1 MKRVS
6 NVFVDIRLKM
16 HVKDRYND
24 SILNYELEDGF
35 TIAKAVCSEIKSL
48 DHFPDIYDVEVVKM
62 GKVNTIA
69 LTVDENFLVS
79 DE

>member
-1 MKRVS
+1 MSDVY
-6 NVFVDIRLKM
+6 VDIRLKM
-16 HVKDRYND
+16 HIKDRYND

-35 TIAKAVCSEIKSL
+35 AIAKAVCSDIRGLE
-48 DHFPDIYDVEVVKM
+48 HFPDIYDVEVVKL

-69 LTVDENFLVS
+69 LSVDEDFLIS